1 MANNLAAFNSEAWS
15 QRLVR
20 NLDQVNVVK
29 PLANTNWEGDLRNN
43 KTVWVRTPGSITMG
57 SYSRAG
63 VISYQDLAPTKEAFT
78 VSDGQYFA
86 FNVDDIDKAQSDLS
100 AMDIYMRRAVVAMNN
115 KVEEKILGGMF
126 SGSAVANSLVSS
138 GTGGSG
144 AVATATVTSGTIA
157 AITIS
162 SGGTGY
168 TSAKVGVVLVGGGGS
183 GAVATVTV
191 TTNTVA

>member
-1 MANNLAAFNSEAWS
+1 MSNNLAAFNSEAWS

-63 VISYQDLAPTKEAFT
+63 VISYQDLAPTKESFT

-115 KVEEKILGGMF
+115 VVETKIIGGMF
-126 SGSAVANSLVSS
+126 AGTPVANQLTST
-138 GTGGSG
+138 GNGGSG
-144 AVATATVTSGTIA
+144 ATGTATV
-157 AITIS
+157 
-162 SGGTGY
+162 SGGAVTAIAVGAGGSGY
-168 TSAKVGVVLVGGGGS
+168 TSA
-183 GAVATVTV
+183 
-191 TTNTVA
+191 